1 MFLLCLLV
9 IVIIKKKS
17 CFRAAPPVRKQLVLH
32 SKYLEGMPEP
42 ALVNEMYE
50 QCFPHSADTTEKNF
64 LTSNS
69 HLWTGMEK
77 AQIGLYKEYIKY
89 KNPGL

>member
-1 MFLLCLLV
+1 MPFSYRYHK
-9 IVIIKKKS
+9 KKKS

-64 LTSNS
+64 LTSNN

-77 AQIGLYKEYIKY
+77 AQNKAMKIVHKI
-89 KNPGL
+89 